1 MDKEAYLEQIKQ
13 EAFADEMQ
21 VIEKEAEGKLPTPA
35 TQRRAIAGI
44 AKPTAKTK
52 RFATVAKIPLGKS

>member
-13 EAFADEMQ
+13 EAFADELNN
-21 VIEKEAEGKLPTPA
+21 IEKEAQAQLPKPS

-44 AKPTAKTK
+44 TRPTAKTK